1 MAPGDFC
8 AERLKPA
15 QDEGREILRRPQKRE
30 RCPRAAAPWRPLE
43 EPLRIRASRGEESPP
58 EALRA
63 GGLAGWRAGG
73 GVRGGGKWLR
83 LPSLSRGGAAESAGH
98 LCARHSGLCVARRC
112 VQETSRKY
120 PKIEL
125 SATLRAADDASAV
138 GMWAE
143 VESYGGACYRPRGQ
157 EKPNRGGGI

>member
-1 MAPGDFC
+1 MAKSSTSGCLPG
-8 AERLKPA
+8 K
-15 QDEGREILRRPQKRE
+15 LRRPQRAE
-30 RCPRAAAPWRPLE
+30 SCPRAAAPWRPLE

-58 EALRA
+58 EALTT
-63 GGLAGWRAGG
+63 GGLASGL
-73 GVRGGGKWLR
+73 RGGGKRPR
-83 LPSLSRGGAAESAGH
+83 LPSLSCGGAAESTGH
-98 LCARHSGLCVARRC
+98 SCARHLGLCVARRC

-125 SATLRAADDASAV
+125 SATLRAADVASAV